1 MTAEDRAS
9 QFINDWRH
17 LKYGGAYKLEQ
28 LVTQAI
34 LDAVEEAEKEQMEK
48 VMAQYGQSF
57 ITAVLEERE
66 ACAKV
71 ADVCT
76 KPMHCNV
83 AATIRGRK

>member
-17 LKYGGAYKLEQ
+17 LKYGGADKLEQ
-28 LVTQAI
+28 LVTQTI
-34 LDAVEEAEKEQMEK
+34 KEAVEEEHKWTLEQIELYSQEAK
-48 VMAQYGQSF
+48 KQ
-57 ITAVLEERE
+57 ERE
-66 ACAKV
+66 ECAKV

-83 AATIRGRK
+83 AATIRGRE